1 MNPVMVDLGII
12 KIYYYS
18 VMILIGMVI
27 GIFLIY
33 KALTKKGFSEDFITD
48 LMFYTI
54 IFGILGARI
63 YYVLFN
69 LPYYS
74 KNILEIFEIWN
85 GGLAIHGGII
95 GGLLWIVY
103 YCKKKNVNILKITD
117 VLCVSLILAQ
127 AIGRWGNFFNGEA
140 HGAVTTLEHL
150 QSLGIPKF
158 IINGMYING
167 NYYLPTFYFEFLL
180 DIGLFIILILVRKY
194 VKNPKNGLLTGL
206 YFSIYSIGRFFIE
219 GLRTDS
225 LMLGNLRIARV
236 ISIILFL
243 IGLFLIFYKQKD
255 TRTNRLKKAL
265 DN

>member
-1 MNPVMVDLGII
+1 
-12 KIYYYS
+12 
-18 VMILIGMVI
+18 
-27 GIFLIY
+27 
-33 KALTKKGFSEDFITD
+33 
-48 LMFYTI
+48 
-54 IFGILGARI
+54 
-63 YYVLFN
+63 
-69 LPYYS
+69 
-74 KNILEIFEIWN
+74 
-85 GGLAIHGGII
+85 
-95 GGLLWIVY
+95 
-103 YCKKKNVNILKITD
+103 
-117 VLCVSLILAQ
+117 
-127 AIGRWGNFFNGEA
+127 
-140 HGAVTTLEHL
+140 
-150 QSLGIPKF
+150 
-158 IINGMYING
+158 MYINC

-194 VKNPKNGLLTGL
+194 VKKPKNGLLTGI

>member
-1 MNPVMVDLGII
+1 
-12 KIYYYS
+12 
-18 VMILIGMVI
+18 
-27 GIFLIY
+27 
-33 KALTKKGFSEDFITD
+33 
-48 LMFYTI
+48 
-54 IFGILGARI
+54 
-63 YYVLFN
+63 
-69 LPYYS
+69 
-74 KNILEIFEIWN
+74 
-85 GGLAIHGGII
+85 
-95 GGLLWIVY
+95 
-103 YCKKKNVNILKITD
+103 
-117 VLCVSLILAQ
+117 
-127 AIGRWGNFFNGEA
+127 
-140 HGAVTTLEHL
+140 
-150 QSLGIPKF
+150 
-158 IINGMYING
+158 MYING

-225 LMLGNLRIARV
+225 LMLGNLRIARA